1 MSPFLYNNF
10 ITFVCIYENK
20 FSYMYIILRKYL
32 LFENNVTMTQPAEV
46 LTKRTEKT
54 IQ

>member
-1 MSPFLYNNF
+1 MS
-10 ITFVCIYENK
+10 IRDDI
-20 FSYMYIILRKYL
+20 KYL
-32 LFENNVTMTQPAEV
+32 LFENNVTMTQPAEI